1 MTAQTKKFLIIG
13 AVGVAAYLIYR
24 QINKGT
30 SSTMLQTVPGQP
42 GLLAPAAYNPNSSG
56 PTYTNNA
63 AQIISAAAPA
73 VDALATQISSWFKKP
88 VTSVPETTTGGNTW
102 LV

>member
-24 QINKGT
+24 QMNKPTVINTG
-30 SSTMLQTVPGQP
+30 MAL
-42 GLLAPAAYNPNSSG
+42 PAAYNPNSSG
-56 PTYTNNA
+56 PVYTNNA

-73 VDALATQISSWFKKP
+73 VNALATQISSWFKKP
-88 VTSVPETTTGGNTW
+88 ASPVSTTSSSAFI
-102 LV
+102 

>member
-1 MTAQTKKFLIIG
+1 MNAQTKKILIIG
-13 AVGVAAYLIYR
+13 AVGVAAYLVYR
-24 QINKGT
+24 QMNKDT

-56 PTYTNNA
+56 PMYTNNA

-73 VDALATQISSWFKKP
+73 VNALATQISSWFKKP
-88 VTSVPETTTGGNTW
+88 VSVQPTTSGSAYI
-102 LV
+102 